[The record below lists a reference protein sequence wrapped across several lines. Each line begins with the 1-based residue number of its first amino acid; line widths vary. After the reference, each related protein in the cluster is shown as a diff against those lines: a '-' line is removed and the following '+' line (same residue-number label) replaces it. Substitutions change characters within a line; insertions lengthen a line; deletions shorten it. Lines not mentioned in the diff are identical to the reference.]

1 MTAESRGK
9 QIEPPVIDL
18 VHPSYQPSKA
28 ELEEDLR
35 VDATFD
41 EAVQALARPVKLRY
55 VKYPKRKR

>member
-1 MTAESRGK
+1 MATESRETPT
-9 QIEPPVIDL
+9 EPAVL
-18 VHPSYQPSKA
+18 EVAHPSYQPSKA

-35 VDATFD
+35 VDAKFE